1 MIKRMIMLVVAAL
14 FAMSVMV
21 PAALAAP
28 LPDNCTKDQGT
39 VTCTT
44 FEGPGNN
51 QAGVGE
57 TTATETQGNT
67 KNKSPEEPQNL
78 EDTSGCNPALVQR
91 EALQPVGVA
100 WRGGDKGVCAR
111 TPPASLLTSRRA
123 RPRAY

>member
-1 MIKRMIMLVVAAL
+1 MLVVAAL

-28 LPDNCTKDQGT
+28 LPDNCTKVQGE

-57 TTATETQGNT
+57 TTTTETQGNT
-67 KNKSPEEPQNL
+67 ENTSPEPQDL
-78 EDTSGCNPALVQR
+78 QSGSSCNP
-91 EALQPVGVA
+91 P
-100 WRGGDKGVCAR
+100 
-111 TPPASLLTSRRA
+111 TSQGA
-123 RPRAY
+123 PCNP